1 MSRAVPALL
10 VLALAATPALA
21 GCGDDDGATTQGGAT
36 TPPGTTAAPAGG
48 PATPPAP
55 TTTSPVPATP
65 APDDGST
72 TPPDDT
78 RTLEAPGTDPPP
90 RSPTITEV
98 QRPAKALHCPGGG
111 AKGGGAEGDFD
122 ARELLGLPVA
132 RATALAER
140 NGCAMRVVVRDGQ
153 DLIRTMDY
161 SSGRVNVTETAGRIV
176 ALNGIG

>member
-10 VLALAATPALA
+10 VLALAAAPALA
-21 GCGDDDGATTQGGAT
+21 GCGGDDGGPQGAAT
-36 TPPGTTAAPAGG
+36 TPPATTAPAATA
-48 PATPPAP
+48 PATPSAP

-65 APDDGST
+65 APDDGAT
-72 TPPDDT
+72 TSPDDT

-98 QRPAKALHCPGGG
+98 QRPARAVRCPGGG
-111 AKGGGAEGDFD
+111 AKGGGEEGDFD

-161 SSGRVNVTETAGRIV
+161 SSGRVNVTETAGRVV